1 MTTQSQQVIVHVHT
15 NVKNKNK
22 DIKDCLKKDGKK
34 KKGKRITVPP
44 LGGDPKPFAKNPKYS
59 RGKDVP
65 YSSAQSI
72 PSQHSGAFYT
82 NLPTVLTQ
90 FPQIRGEHTLYGNY
104 GNYGNYLEPP
114 ASRVRIEEIIDPKL
128 ENIHKHMFLGH
139 DALLGLDQRVK
150 NLEAPPRLLRSEST
164 RLAQPREERLETMS
178 QDLSGFDTDSDSNGL
193 FERVAQVKPS
203 HPAQERAWSEPSTI
217 NAHPHELPKGFLFR
231 EESEGTPKT
240 TPAPSV
246 NKHYPT
252 PPPPPR
258 VQTEIEEVHEEE
270 TPAPL
275 RAEGLPTPQAPLRQ
289 EREAHDV
296 PQVDAMAQLRRT
308 QAEYRRMYLAQS
320 AGIGRARDK
329 GDVEGFERLLNER
342 EKLKKE
348 QAEIRKAERAEKKKA
363 TKKK

>member
-1 MTTQSQQVIVHVHT
+1 MNQNVVVHVHT
-15 NVKNKNK
+15 ENKNKNSIKKEKEK
-22 DIKDCLKKDGKK
+22 DVKK

-150 NLEAPPRLLRSEST
+150 NLEAPRLLRSEST
-164 RLAQPREERLETMS
+164 QLAQPREERLETMS

-203 HPAQERAWSEPSTI
+203 HPAQERAWSEPTTI

-231 EESEGTPKT
+231 EESDGTPKT
-240 TPAPSV
+240 TPTPSV
-246 NKHYPT
+246 SKTIP
-252 PPPPPR
+252 
-258 VQTEIEEVHEEE
+258 QE

-275 RAEGLPTPQAPLRQ
+275 RAEGLPTPQAPLKE

-308 QAEYRRMYLAQS
+308 QAEYRRKYVAQS
-320 AGIGRARDK
+320 AGIGRARDRN
-329 GDVEGFERLLNER
+329 DVDGFERLLNER
-342 EKLKKE
+342 EQLKKE
-348 QAEIRKAERAEKKKA
+348 QAEIRKAERAEKKASKKA